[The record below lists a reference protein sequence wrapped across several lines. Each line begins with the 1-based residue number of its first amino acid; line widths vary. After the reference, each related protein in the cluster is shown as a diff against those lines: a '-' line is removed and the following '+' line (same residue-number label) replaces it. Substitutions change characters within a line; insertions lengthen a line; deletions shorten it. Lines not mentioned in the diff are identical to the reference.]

1 MQSITSKYIY
11 ILFVSTLI
19 LGMVLYAPLDL
30 QFIDE
35 IVEFALLAL
44 FFTYMFKTKKWEINK
59 VFLFTIAV
67 FVFYVIY
74 SIVISSNSTFAIFY
88 DLTIQIKPYIAFF
101 CIYQMGVAFTSSQ
114 KRVLNQMCLI
124 IWFILLP
131 IGLGDLVIHDF
142 ISKVMLHPTNYAAA
156 ITAVSLTY
164 LYSSNF
170 KWRDKIMFLV
180 MLSIG
185 LVSGRSKFYGF
196 FVLSTVI
203 IFYFS
208 NINNIKLNLKNIM
221 VIVVMVAGII
231 LVAWDKILFYF
242 LGNVV
247 SGEEND
253 YLARFVLYGT
263 SFLIFA
269 DYFPFGSG
277 MASFGTHA
285 SRVVYSNTY
294 SEYEI
299 DNIWGLSKSYN
310 AFIADTYYPSL
321 AQFGIMGV
329 ILFFLFWVY
338 IIKKS
343 YRFFK
348 TQQEARYITLTII
361 IIGFLLIENVADA
374 TQTSNRGFFMM
385 MLLGVM
391 LGQQKTEIESGNMLT
406 NNSEID
412 NPTPQQA

>member
-11 ILFVSTLI
+11 ILLVSTLI

-35 IVEFALLAL
+35 IVEVTLLVL
-44 FFTYMFKTKKWEINK
+44 FFTYMFKTPKWEINK
-59 VFLFTIAV
+59 AFLFTIAV

-74 SIVISSNSTFAIFY
+74 SMVISSNSTFAIFY

-124 IWFILLP
+124 IWFLLLP
-131 IGLGDLVIHDF
+131 IGLGDLVIYDF
-142 ISKVMLHPTNYAAA
+142 ISKAMLHPTNYAAA

-329 ILFFLFWVY
+329 ILFFLFWIY

-361 IIGFLLIENVADA
+361 IVGFLLIENVADA

-385 MLLGVM
+385 ILLGVI
-391 LGQQKTEIESGNMLT
+391 LGEQKTKIESGNMLT

>member
-1 MQSITSKYIY
+1 MLYPFIFKINGPAMQSITSKYIY

-19 LGMVLYAPLDL
+19 LGMVLYAPLNI
-30 QFIDE
+30 QFVDE
-35 IVEFALLAL
+35 ILGFILLAL
-44 FFTYMFKTKKWEINK
+44 FFIYMFKTPKWEINK
-59 VFLFTIAV
+59 AFLFTIAV

-101 CIYQMGVAFTSSQ
+101 CIYQMGVAFTSNQ
-114 KRVLNQMCLI
+114 KRVLNQLCLI

-131 IGLGDLVIHDF
+131 IGLGDLVIKDF
-142 ISKVMLHPTNYAAA
+142 ISKAMGHPTNYAAA
-156 ITAVSLTY
+156 ITAISLAY
-164 LYSSNF
+164 LYSSDF
-170 KWRDKIMFLV
+170 KWRNKIMFLV
-180 MLSIG
+180 MLSVG
-185 LVSGRSKFYGF
+185 LISGRSKFYGF
-196 FVLSTVI
+196 FVLAAVVV
-203 IFYFS
+203 FYFS
-208 NINNIKLNLKNIM
+208 NIKNIKLNLKNI
-221 VIVVMVAGII
+221 VIVLVMIVGV
-231 LVAWDKILFYF
+231 LFVAWDKIMFYF
-242 LGNVV
+242 LSSITG
-247 SGEEND
+247 GEEND

-263 SFLIFA
+263 SFLIFT

-299 DNIWGLSKSYN
+299 DNIWGLSKSHN
-310 AFIADTYYPSL
+310 TFIADTYYPSL

-348 TQQEARYITLTII
+348 IQQEARYITLTII
-361 IIGFLLIENVADA
+361 IVGFLLIENVADA

-385 MLLGVM
+385 MLLGII
-391 LGQQKTEIESGNMLT
+391 LGEQKVKIEQST
-406 NNSEID
+406 TI
-412 NPTPQQA
+412 